1 MQNVTP
7 TIVQGIVNS
16 DMRCFRSLYDAY
28 YAYLCGLAVSYIHD
42 FEKAREITN
51 DVFVRVW
58 KRRAQLKYPPLPY
71 LISGIRNACY
81 NYLRD
86 CKKAS
91 EITLV
96 LMERIPDVELYDEQ
110 DVEDIVHKIE
120 EVSSTFS
127 KRCGEGFSLHFD
139 NGLDTEEIAERLGI
153 SPSTVRVQL
162 KIAID
167 KIREKIKK

>member
-7 TIVQGIVNS
+7 TVVQGIVNS

-96 LMERIPDVELYDEQ
+96 LMERIPDMELYDEQ
-110 DVEDIVHKIE
+110 DVEDIVHEIE
-120 EVSSTFS
+120 EVSSTFP
-127 KRCGEGFSLHFD
+127 KRCGEVFCKPLFVK
-139 NGLDTEEIAERLGI
+139 LRI
-153 SPSTVRVQL
+153 
-162 KIAID
+162 
-167 KIREKIKK
+167 

>member
-120 EVSSTFS
+120 EVSSTFP
-127 KRCGEGFSLHFD
+127 KRCGEVFSLHFD

>member
-96 LMERIPDVELYDEQ
+96 LMERIPDMELYDEQ
-110 DVEDIVHKIE
+110 DVEDIVHEIE
-120 EVSSTFS
+120 EVSSTFP
-127 KRCGEGFSLHFD
+127 KRCGEVFCKPLFVK
-139 NGLDTEEIAERLGI
+139 LLI
-153 SPSTVRVQL
+153 
-162 KIAID
+162 
-167 KIREKIKK
+167 